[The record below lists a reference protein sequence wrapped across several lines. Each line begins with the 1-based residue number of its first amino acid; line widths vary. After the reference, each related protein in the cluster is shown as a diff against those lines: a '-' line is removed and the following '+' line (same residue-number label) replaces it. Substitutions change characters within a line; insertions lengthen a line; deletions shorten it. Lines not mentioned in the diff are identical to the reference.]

1 MEEYEVIRIPVSDGT
16 DTVLT
21 IIIFIVK
28 NTAWKNT

>member
-1 MEEYEVIRIPVSDGT
+1 MVIIQNIQLPMQDMA
-16 DTVLT
+16 LT

>member
-1 MEEYEVIRIPVSDGT
+1 MVTIRNIRLLMP